1 VPGCPRADR
10 LIRAAAA
17 GVLERC
23 YHAQAA
29 VCAEGYEVR
38 SASRVASLPQV
49 AGAAVGREP
58 GPSGGPAADGS
69 LGPSVTRRLC
79 ARDESARNAGE
90 TRGCGTAD
98 GAARHTLGTQTRSPP
113 VPAGPGCRRPACGAP
128 AERAASPALAAPAR
142 TPNAGTQVRT
152 HRTGSPAPTP
162 ARCRAAAVRAA
173 GCSMR
178 SYVHDRAAVSAAG
191 TTR

>member
-1 VPGCPRADR
+1 VPGCPGADR

-49 AGAAVGREP
+49 AGAAVGRDP
-58 GPSGGPAADGS
+58 AIRRPAAGRVA
-69 LGPSVTRRLC
+69 GPSVTRRLC

-98 GAARHTLGTQTRSPP
+98 GAARHTRGTQTRSPP
-113 VPAGPGCRRPACGAP
+113 VPAGRGCRRPACGAP
-128 AERAASPALAAPAR
+128 AEREASPALAAPSR

-162 ARCRAAAVRAA
+162 ALCRAAAARAA

-178 SYVHDRAAVSAAG
+178 SYVHDRAASSPAG